1 VYVFFLRLIYDGF
14 MRRREHS
21 QRLIYSYIYDSLDT
35 TLTEFSYISSQAQ
48 KWKDISAAWIRQL
61 RS

>member
-1 VYVFFLRLIYDGF
+1 MFFFCAQSMMVLCGGESIHKG
-14 MRRREHS
+14 
-21 QRLIYSYIYDSLDT
+21 SYTHIYDSLDT